1 MRTLNILFIGGGK
14 RYSAAEYFIDAG
26 KKLGIEIRIFA
37 YEMGFGL
44 PIEKIATVF
53 QGLKF
58 SDPNILNDIKK
69 TISENQIEIAIPY
82 HDHAVDL
89 LAQLTDFVFAPTSD
103 YTQCETFFSKIAYN
117 NFFKSIGMPVAGFEG
132 KIPAIAKPDKGSA
145 SKGLIYFNEQSELNV
160 FIASENSKNY
170 EIQNCIKGQEYSVDG
185 YIALN
190 SDFQFFGIRKRLETL
205 GGEAVKSL
213 TVDNEKINN
222 ACNIL
227 AKQNGIK
234 GAITVQFIE
243 DSETKE
249 IYTMEVNPR
258 IGGAMLTTW
267 GAGVP
272 WFEIVLCDYL
282 KLEIPKFSFK
292 PKTLMVRSFREHF
305 FEGYTHD

>member
-1 MRTLNILFIGGGK
+1 MRKLNILFIGGGK
-14 RYSAAEYFIDAG
+14 RYSAAECFMDAG
-26 KKLGIEIRIFA
+26 KKLGIDIQIFA

-58 SDPNILNDIKK
+58 SDPNILDDIKK

-89 LAQLTDFVFAPTSD
+89 LAQLTDFVFTPTAD
-103 YTQCETFFSKIAYN
+103 YSQCKTFFSKIASN
-117 NFFKSIGMPVAGFEG
+117 LFFKSIGMPVAGFEG

-145 SKGLIYFNEQSELNV
+145 SKGLIFFNEQSELDE
-160 FIASENSKNY
+160 FLSSDQSKNY

-213 TVDNEKINN
+213 TVENEKINN
-222 ACNIL
+222 ACKIL
-227 AKQNGIK
+227 AKQAGIK

-258 IGGAMLTTW
+258 FGGAMLTTW

-292 PKTLMVRSFREHF
+292 PNTLMVRSFREHF
-305 FEGYTHD
+305 FEGYTHE